1 MATTT
6 PLRGTNTSARGLVR
20 PTFKQ
25 PRKRLPYPLGLYQ
38 TAVGKKWVMGVTGIM
53 IMGFVLVHMIGNLH
67 MYEGPERFNE
77 YGEALRDLG
86 GHLIP
91 RTYALWGMRF
101 GLIAAF
107 ALHIHSAATLTIM
120 NRQSR
125 PYNYQSARSYSAAN
139 FASRSMRATGIIILL
154 YIVFHL
160 ADLTWGWI
168 LGDDYIR
175 GDVYNNVTRSLSNVP
190 VAIIYIVANV
200 ALSIHIFH
208 GVYSMFQS
216 LGLNSPAINKVRR
229 NLAGGIATVILIGNL
244 SFPIAAMTGF
254 FNEDNCKP
262 REAAQEGHLKV
273 CSGTDGASTEKE
285 AGH

>member
-1 MATTT
+1 MARTKV
-6 PLRGTNTSARGLVR
+6 RGLVR

-53 IMGFVLVHMIGNLH
+53 LMGFVLVHMIGNLH

-77 YGEALRDLG
+77 YGEALRELG

-91 RTYALWGMRF
+91 RTWALWGMRF

-125 PYNYQSARSYSAAN
+125 PVGYQSARSYSAAN
-139 FASRSMRATGIIILL
+139 FASRSMRATGIIIVL
-154 YIVFHL
+154 YLFFHL

-175 GDVYNNVTRSLSNVP
+175 GDVYNNVSRSLSNVP
-190 VAIIYIVANV
+190 VAIIYIVANIAV
-200 ALSIHIFH
+200 AVHLYH
-208 GVYSMFQS
+208 GAWSMFQS
-216 LGLNSPAINKVRR
+216 LGWNNPKFNQARR
-229 NLAGGIATVILIGNL
+229 AFASTIAGVILIGNL
-244 SFPIAAMTGF
+244 SFPIMNLAGVVSQDDRTTPCHVHKG
-254 FNEDNCKP
+254 
-262 REAAQEGHLKV
+262 QE
-273 CSGTDGASTEKE
+273 TDICLGENN
-285 AGH
+285 

>member
-1 MATTT
+1 VATTT
-6 PLRGTNTSARGLVR
+6 PLRGANQSARGLVR

-53 IMGFVLVHMIGNLH
+53 LMGFVLVHMIGNLH

-91 RTYALWGMRF
+91 RTWALWGMRF

-125 PYNYQSARSYSAAN
+125 PVGYQSARSYSAAN
-139 FASRSMRATGIIILL
+139 FASRSMRATGIIIVL
-154 YIVFHL
+154 YLFFHL

-175 GDVYNNVTRSLSNVP
+175 GDVYNNVSRSLSNVP
-190 VAIIYIVANV
+190 VAIIYIVANIAV
-200 ALSIHIFH
+200 AVHLYH
-208 GVYSMFQS
+208 GAWSMFQS
-216 LGLNSPAINKVRR
+216 LGWNNPKFNQARR
-229 NLAGGIATVILIGNL
+229 AFASTIAGVILIGNL
-244 SFPIAAMTGF
+244 SFPIMNLAGVVSQDDRTTPCHVHKG
-254 FNEDNCKP
+254 
-262 REAAQEGHLKV
+262 QE
-273 CSGTDGASTEKE
+273 TDICLGENN
-285 AGH
+285 

>member
-6 PLRGTNTSARGLVR
+6 PLRGANTSARGLVR

-67 MYEGPERFNE
+67 MYEGPENFNA

-91 RTYALWGMRF
+91 RTFALWAMRF
-101 GLIAAF
+101 GLMGAF
-107 ALHIHSAATLTIM
+107 ALHIHSAATLTMM

-125 PYNYQSARSYSAAN
+125 PYAYQSARSYSAAN

-190 VAIIYIVANV
+190 VAIIYIVANIAV
-200 ALSIHIFH
+200 AVHLYH
-208 GVYSMFQS
+208 GAWSMFQS
-216 LGLNSPAINKVRR
+216 LGWNNPKFNQARR
-229 NLAGGIATVILIGNL
+229 AFASTIAGVILIGNL
-244 SFPIAAMTGF
+244 SFPIMNLAGVVSQ
-254 FNEDNCKP
+254 DN
-262 REAAQEGHLKV
+262 REHPCHVHNGQE
-273 CSGTDGASTEKE
+273 TDICLGENN
-285 AGH
+285 